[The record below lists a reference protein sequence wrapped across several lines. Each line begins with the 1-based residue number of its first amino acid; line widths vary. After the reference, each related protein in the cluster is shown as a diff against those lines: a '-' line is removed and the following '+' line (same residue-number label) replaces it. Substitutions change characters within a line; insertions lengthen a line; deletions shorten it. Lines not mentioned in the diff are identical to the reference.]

1 MSNTDDN
8 VRQLSAALDAT
19 ARNAAAPA
27 KVDTL
32 FSNWL
37 ARGLNNAGS
46 TLALLPSAAQPQTWF
61 SLFQL
66 QQSALQKLQQQQN
79 IWVEHWLGW
88 LGEAEKLRNAN
99 TLSKLLEQECNLAMQ
114 AVQIVGNYAV
124 NLSDLQENLE
134 VNYGYW
140 AQLQRSDPERQA
152 G

>member
-8 VRQLSAALDAT
+8 VRQLSAELDAT

-79 IWVEHWLGW
+79 SWVEHWLGW

-140 AQLQRSDPERQA
+140 AQLQRDPERQNS
-152 G
+152 